1 MATERDTSCAAAED
15 GPPSPSAN
23 PTPAEHGQLRP
34 PAARNRLSP
43 PAAQLI
49 PHRHRLAAR

>member
-1 MATERDTSCAAAED
+1 MVASCPPH

-34 PAARNRLSP
+34 TRPRETA
-43 PAAQLI
+43 
-49 PHRHRLAAR
+49 